1 MPTSRRFRRG
11 IYILPTLFT
20 VGNLFCGFG
29 SLLQAYSG
37 KFGWAA
43 LLIIIAGLL
52 DGLDGRIA
60 RLTNTTSEFGIEFD
74 SLADVVSF
82 GVAPAFLVYSWALA
96 PLERVGWWIAFVY
109 LVCVAMRLARFNIQ
123 RRIMDKRYFAGLPSP
138 AAAGILACVVFAF
151 PAQPSPRWASGLV
164 VVLVVVVSG
173 LTVSRLRYRS
183 FKEIDL
189 RNRRSYL
196 YVLPLAAIL
205 VAILTHPEIS
215 LLVLGGAYLLSGPV
229 GYAWGLATRQ
239 RRQPGPAEIAD
250 EPTTR

>member
-1 MPTSRRFRRG
+1 
-11 IYILPTLFT
+11 LPTVFT

-60 RLTNTTSEFGIEFD
+60 RLTNTTSEFGIQFD

-82 GVAPAFLVYSWALA
+82 GVAPAFLVYTWALA
-96 PLERVGWWIAFVY
+96 PFERVGWWIAFVY
-109 LVCVAMRLARFNIQ
+109 VVCLAMRLARFNIQ
-123 RRIMDKRYFAGLPSP
+123 SKASDKRYFAGMPSP
-138 AAAGILACVVFAF
+138 AAAGVLACVVFAF
-151 PAQPSPRWASGLV
+151 PAPPEPRWAAGLV
-164 VVLVVVVSG
+164 VALVVIVSG

-196 YVLPLAAIL
+196 YVLPLAVIL

-215 LLVLGGAYLLSGPV
+215 LLTFGAVYLLSGPV
-229 GYAWGLATRQ
+229 GYAWSLATR
-239 RRQPGPAEIAD
+239 RRQQPGSAEIVD
-250 EPTTR
+250 EPSAR

>member
-1 MPTSRRFRRG
+1 MPRSGRFRRG
-11 IYILPTLFT
+11 IYILPTVFT

-60 RLTNTTSEFGIEFD
+60 RLTNTTSEFGIQFD

-82 GVAPAFLVYSWALA
+82 GVAPAFLVYTWALA
-96 PLERVGWWIAFVY
+96 PLERAGWWIAFVY
-109 LVCVAMRLARFNIQ
+109 VVCLAMRLARFNIQ
-123 RRIMDKRYFAGLPSP
+123 SKASDKRYFAGMPSP
-138 AAAGILACVVFAF
+138 AAAGCLACVVFAF
-151 PAQPSPRWASGLV
+151 PAPPEPRWAAGLV
-164 VVLVVVVSG
+164 VALVVIVSG

-196 YVLPLAAIL
+196 YVLPLAVIL

-215 LLVLGGAYLLSGPV
+215 LLTFGAVYLLSGPV
-229 GYAWGLATRQ
+229 GYVWSLATR
-239 RRQPGPAEIAD
+239 RRQQPGSAEIVD
-250 EPTTR
+250 EPSAR

>member
-1 MPTSRRFRRG
+1 MPTV
-11 IYILPTLFT
+11 FT

-60 RLTNTTSEFGIEFD
+60 RLTNTTSEFGIQFD

-82 GVAPAFLVYSWALA
+82 GVAPAFLVYTWALA
-96 PLERVGWWIAFVY
+96 PFERVGWWIAFVY
-109 LVCVAMRLARFNIQ
+109 VVCLAMRLARFNIQ
-123 RRIMDKRYFAGLPSP
+123 SKASDKRYFAGMPSP
-138 AAAGILACVVFAF
+138 AAAGVLACVVFAF
-151 PAQPSPRWASGLV
+151 PAPPEPRWAAGLV
-164 VVLVVVVSG
+164 VALVVIVSG

-196 YVLPLAAIL
+196 YVLPLAVIL

-215 LLVLGGAYLLSGPV
+215 LLTFGAVYLLSGPV
-229 GYAWGLATRQ
+229 GYAWSLATR
-239 RRQPGPAEIAD
+239 RRQQPGSAEIVD
-250 EPTTR
+250 EPSAR